1 MLDRNSVKVARLEGK
16 DRPGLLAE
24 ATAICVGQNLLIRHS
39 RGDVDLDRATVVM
52 QLSGTPGDLDAAEA
66 KMRKDLEKDG
76 LIVRLFEQ
84 ASMPVYS
91 KDVYPYALE
100 IEATSPAT
108 KGSEFLVEL
117 TAFLRKREINI
128 VSYLQEV
135 FTPALAAGEHALASL
150 HILNIIVP
158 LGVIVGREK
167 FEADLRQLA
176 IAKGCIDLRCG
187 EPRSRR

>member
-1 MLDRNSVKVARLEGK
+1 MLDGNLIRVARLEGK
-16 DRPGLLAE
+16 DRPGILAE
-24 ATAICVGQNLLIRHS
+24 ATVICVGQNLLIRHS

-52 QLSGTPGDLDAAEA
+52 QLSGTAKNLDAAEV
-66 KMRKDLEKDG
+66 KMREILEKDG
-76 LIVRLFEQ
+76 LVVRPFEP
-84 ASMPVYS
+84 ASVPVYA

-117 TAFLRKREINI
+117 TGLLRKREINI

-158 LGVIVGREK
+158 LSVIVGREK
-167 FEADLRQLA
+167 FEADLRQIA

-187 EPRSRR
+187 